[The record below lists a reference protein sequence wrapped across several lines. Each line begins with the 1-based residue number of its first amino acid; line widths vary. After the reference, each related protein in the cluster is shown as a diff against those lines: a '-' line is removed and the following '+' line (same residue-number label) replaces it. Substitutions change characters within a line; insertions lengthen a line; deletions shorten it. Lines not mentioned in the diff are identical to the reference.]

1 MGRFFRTD
9 GKYLGRA
16 YKEHLSDFGGWD
28 QRDHAGE
35 WVIQEKNMGER
46 LCIDETMLHHDL
58 FTFLSNRD
66 GHCKKGTLIAAV
78 KGTTVADVTEH
89 LEKIPEE
96 SRKKVTEVA
105 MDFFNN
111 RSTNAP
117 AESLNSKIKGMRAQ
131 VHGVS
136 DLSFFMFRCFTIF
149 G

>member
-1 MGRFFRTD
+1 
-9 GKYLGRA
+9 
-16 YKEHLSDFGGWD
+16 
-28 QRDHAGE
+28 
-35 WVIQEKNMGER
+35 
-46 LCIDETMLHHDL
+46 MLHHDL

-78 KGTTVADVTEH
+78 EGTTVADVTEH

-105 MDFFNN
+105 MDFSDN
-111 RSTNAP
+111 RSTNAL